1 VNAYA
6 AHECEEAYGGSAAE
20 KVFDENG
27 VVDTF

>member
-6 AHECEEAYGGSAAE
+6 AQEREKAYVGSAVE